1 MSNLQVLK
9 QEIQTVETQFI
20 SVQSDNSLSFQR
32 EVGFAMQALGNND
45 FLAKIAINNKQ
56 SLLNAVTNVSAIGIS
71 LNPAEKQAY
80 LVPRD
85 GAVCLDISYM
95 GLIDLAT
102 KSGSIMWAK
111 AELVHSNDRFELDGV
126 DKQPRHIRDPFSSER
141 GEVVGAYCVAKLP
154 NGDYLTEAMSRAEL
168 DAIKQRSS
176 SYSSSKGPRGPW
188 VTDEGEM
195 QRKTVVKR
203 ASKYWP
209 KSERLAKAIDM
220 LNTEGGE
227 GLQEVNAP
235 KALSDQRMGELKAQ
249 AAACGTPEQLT
260 KVWQDGVSE
269 LQAHGNQFQY
279 QEFKDHVAQIGE
291 EIKNTVEMPDKG

>member
-80 LVPRD
+80 LVPRG

-102 KSGSIMWAK
+102 RSGSIMWAK
-111 AELVHSNDRFELDGV
+111 AELVYSNDQFTLNGV
-126 DKQPRHIRDPFSSER
+126 DKQPTHQRDPFSTNR
-141 GEVVGAYCVAKLP
+141 GSVVGAYCVAKLAS
-154 NGDYLTEAMSRAEL
+154 GDYLTEVMSKAEL
-168 DAIKQRSS
+168 DSIKARSES
-176 SYSSSKGPRGPW
+176 GKKGSGPW
-188 VTDEGEM
+188 ATDEGEM

-209 KSERLAKAIDM
+209 KSERLAEAIDM

>member
-20 SVQSDNSLSFQR
+20 SVQSDSSLSFQR

-80 LVPRD
+80 LVPRG

-102 KSGSIMWAK
+102 RSGSIMWAK
-111 AELVHSNDRFELDGV
+111 AELVYSNDQFTLNGV
-126 DKQPRHIRDPFSSER
+126 DEQPTHHRDPFSTNR
-141 GEVVGAYCVAKLP
+141 GSVVGAYCVAKLAS
-154 NGDYLTEAMSRAEL
+154 GDYLTEVMSKAEL
-168 DAIKQRSS
+168 DSIKARSEPGK
-176 SYSSSKGPRGPW
+176 KGSGPW
-188 VTDEGEM
+188 ATDEGEM